1 MSRGVGYDFKSPGG
15 PTEITYLQNH
25 TKCYYLSPIFFWE
38 RFFGRSN
45 LHVEVIV
52 QNLKLR
58 GSFWDVE
65 PFFGHILKKWN
76 DTIQRTFCCLSCCW
90 FGKLGELGFFIWNAD
105 MLITSKPQNGRW
117 AFEKDQHD
125 SSYHTKKIPYS
136 HPHHFQHQIFTIQH
150 PALSSPILSSTMVV
164 FFAISASDSDG
175 WERLFRWF
183 RPVSTKENITWY
195 YYPMI
200 IPWLSIIIH
209 YYPWFFPRLSLSGA
223 MPVGISRGYEPGRI
237 LLQLPISQIGETVGP
252 VGDWNQMLEPSNFGI
267 FYMCVCIGIASAIL
281 AFFKRT

>member
-1 MSRGVGYDFKSPGG
+1 MSKS
-15 PTEITYLQNH
+15 
-25 TKCYYLSPIFFWE
+25 LSK
-38 RFFGRSN
+38 
-45 LHVEVIV
+45 
-52 QNLKLR
+52 NLKLR

-150 PALSSPILSSTMVV
+150 PALSSPIILSSTMVV

-183 RPVSTKENITWY
+183 RPVSTKENISWY

>member
-1 MSRGVGYDFKSPGG
+1 MSRGVGYDFKSSGG
-15 PTEITYLQNH
+15 PTEITYLQIH

-38 RFFGRSN
+38 PFFGPSN

-65 PFFGHILKKWN
+65 PFFGHILKKW
-76 DTIQRTFCCLSCCW
+76 DGTMQRTFCCLSCCW

-125 SSYHTKKIPYS
+125 SSYHTKKIPHS
-136 HPHHFQHQIFTIQH
+136 HPHHFQHQIFTIPTSGFVKSYSQFDNGCLLCNLCKRLH
-150 PALSSPILSSTMVV
+150 RCLRTIVQMGSSSFNQI
-164 FFAISASDSDG
+164 
-175 WERLFRWF
+175 
-183 RPVSTKENITWY
+183 KENITWY

-200 IPWLSIIIH
+200 IPWLSH
-209 YYPWFFPRLSLSGA
+209 YYPLWSIVFFPVLVRRRYA
-223 MPVGISRGYEPGRI
+223 GRD
-237 LLQLPISQIGETVGP
+237 LPWLWAGENPSAVAYQSNRPDGGP
-252 VGDWNQMLEPSNFGI
+252 VGDWNQMQNRQTLE
-267 FYMCVCIGIASAIL
+267 FYMCICIGKDC
-281 AFFKRT
+281 KRNFGML